1 MRDITKNVINNVGN
15 YANAMIGRN
24 IKLYR
29 QLSNLKQDQVA
40 KFFSVTKAA
49 ISAIERGV
57 NNVTIQQAILFAVL
71 YNCKV
76 GDLINTENLDGLK
89 MMLEKDLK
97 AARNQQDNNKTTE
110 N

>member
-1 MRDITKNVINNVGN
+1 MRDETKNVTNNVGN
-15 YANAMIGRN
+15 YANAMIGKN

-29 QLSNLKQDQVA
+29 QLNNLTQDQVA
-40 KFFSVTKAA
+40 EFFEVTRAA
-49 ISAIERGV
+49 ISALERGV
-57 NNVTIQQAILFAVL
+57 INFTVQQVILFAVL

-89 MMLEKDLK
+89 MMLEKDLLE
-97 AARNQQDNNKTTE
+97 ARNQQDNNKTTE